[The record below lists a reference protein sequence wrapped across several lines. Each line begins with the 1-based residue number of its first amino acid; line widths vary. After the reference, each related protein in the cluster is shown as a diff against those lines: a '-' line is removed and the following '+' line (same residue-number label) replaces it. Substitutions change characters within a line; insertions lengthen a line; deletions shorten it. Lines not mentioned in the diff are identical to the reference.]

1 MHIVKVENERSQAA
15 GVKPGLVVLELCAV
29 KVARTVLRGG
39 GGSDATSLPDVR
51 HEVAQVAVMIV
62 RTRHHLMFCHQ
73 SPTGACVAGNGGVRS
88 LRDNVASFRKGWSL
102 KREQR

>member
-39 GGSDATSLPDVR
+39 GGSDATSLPDTPFV
-51 HEVAQVAVMIV
+51 V
-62 RTRHHLMFCHQ
+62 TNLF
-73 SPTGACVAGNGGVRS
+73 VAG
-88 LRDNVASFRKGWSL
+88 
-102 KREQR
+102 